1 VCREGVEK
9 DSAITQ
15 LQIEITELNNEMD
28 DLKEENYANLSVIN
42 RLKASKLL
50 LTRKYLFLRRFKGLK
65 RNFRSLRRLPTRKDK
80 LCFSFPIEVCEKIN
94 EENCSIFSLIVN

>member
-1 VCREGVEK
+1 MEK

-50 LTRKYLFLRRFKGLK
+50 LTRKYLFLRRFKGLTKLSLFTKIAYKK
-65 RNFRSLRRLPTRKDK
+65 RIF
-80 LCFSFPIEVCEKIN
+80 FSFPKEVCLKNTVSEDSDEKI
-94 EENCSIFSLIVN
+94 SILSKI

>member
-42 RLKASKLL
+42 RLKASKQL
-50 LTRKYLFLRRFKGLK
+50 
-65 RNFRSLRRLPTRKDK
+65 SI
-80 LCFSFPIEVCEKIN
+80 PILWKIHNEV
-94 EENCSIFSLIVN
+94 

>member
-1 VCREGVEK
+1 VEK

-50 LTRKYLFLRRFKGLK
+50 LIYIL
-65 RNFRSLRRLPTRKDK
+65 S
-80 LCFSFPIEVCEKIN
+80 KI
-94 EENCSIFSLIVN
+94 

>member
-1 VCREGVEK
+1 MCREGVEK

-42 RLKASKLL
+42 RLKASKLFVDIYNL
-50 LTRKYLFLRRFKGLK
+50 
-65 RNFRSLRRLPTRKDK
+65 S
-80 LCFSFPIEVCEKIN
+80 KIHN
-94 EENCSIFSLIVN
+94 EG

>member
-50 LTRKYLFLRRFKGLK
+50 LTRKYLFLSLI
-65 RNFRSLRRLPTRKDK
+65 RNFCSSRRLPTRKDNFFFISEGGFLK
-80 LCFSFPIEVCEKIN
+80 YK
-94 EENCSIFSLIVN
+94 

>member
-1 VCREGVEK
+1 MCREGVEK

-50 LTRKYLFLRRFKGLK
+50 LTSKYLFFRRFKGLEQ
-65 RNFRSLRRLPTRKDK
+65 NFRSLQRLPTRKDK
-80 LCFSFPIEVCEKIN
+80 LFFSFPKEVCEKN
-94 EENCSIFSLIVN
+94 KLR